1 MILGAGAGSA
11 PGEERCHYN
20 ARMQVSERRAGGV
33 AVLDLKGRLV
43 LEEGVPVLR
52 EAIDRLV
59 ASGQYRI
66 LLNLGDVVYVDSC
79 GIGLLIAK
87 LVSVRRT
94 GGDVRL
100 VNLTSRTHH
109 LLEITRLLD
118 VFLVFTSEPD
128 AIASFTSPGV

>member
-1 MILGAGAGSA
+1 
-11 PGEERCHYN
+11 
-20 ARMQVSERRAGGV
+20 MQVSERRAGGV

-66 LLNLGDVVYVDSC
+66 LLNFRDVVYMDSC

-100 VNLTSRTHH
+100 VNLTSRSHH

-118 VFLVFTSEPD
+118 IFLVFTSEPD
-128 AIASFTSPGV
+128 AIASFSSPGV